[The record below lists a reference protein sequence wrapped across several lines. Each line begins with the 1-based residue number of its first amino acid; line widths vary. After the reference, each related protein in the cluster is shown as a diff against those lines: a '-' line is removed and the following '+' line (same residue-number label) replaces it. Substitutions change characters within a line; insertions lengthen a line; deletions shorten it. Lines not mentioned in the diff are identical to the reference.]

1 MEYNIQAPDNVVEAS
16 YSTDPDDVSVVSVRI
31 VATLEPATESLGDLK
46 AIEFV
51 VPPELTTNPSSI
63 TPQAHSFADWEMQV
77 QGATFVASPRWPS
90 EQSPGGSVNQPSPPD
105 GGWVFYLRDVEIV
118 DSPGSAEITVRE
130 VRGAQTDE
138 KGRLKLRKI
147 HPSLRIDYFRVIDAD
162 GEPLDASTRST
173 EPVTLAWA
181 TTSAT
186 SVSLWGPSID
196 GLGDRGG
203 AVSDDDSVTIRPET
217 TSVYTLVA
225 SNASSHT
232 VGQVTVTVT
241 DQTVVRVLNVQEHI
255 DGDLTVEELTVEG
268 DVVAK
273 GRLRCPTDYVERQSS
288 EMLRLEAWGNRH
300 LEVPP
305 PFGGTLKPHVLD
317 AVSFNLVHEVPN
329 VPLDPGNLLTAV
341 DSRWYSHLL
350 RLDYEVSGSHA
361 VLSHGGRWA
370 AGSDEAL
377 KKDIEDLPSVMEKVR
392 RLRPIQF
399 SWKRTGVSAI
409 GLIAQDVEDEFP
421 QLVVKSRSTTGAAQK
436 SLDYS
441 GLGVVAIGAVREL
454 EETLLAQIDRLERRV
469 DELTERL
476 ERPKRP

>member
-196 GLGDRGG
+196 GLGDPRRSGERRRQRHDPPRDHQRLHAG
-203 AVSDDDSVTIRPET
+203 RQQR
-217 TSVYTLVA
+217 LVA
-225 SNASSHT
+225 HRRPGHRHGHGPDGG
-232 VGQVTVTVT
+232 GQ
-241 DQTVVRVLNVQEHI
+241 
-255 DGDLTVEELTVEG
+255 
-268 DVVAK
+268 
-273 GRLRCPTDYVERQSS
+273 
-288 EMLRLEAWGNRH
+288 
-300 LEVPP
+300 
-305 PFGGTLKPHVLD
+305 D
-317 AVSFNLVHEVPN
+317 A
-329 VPLDPGNLLTAV
+329 G
-341 DSRWYSHLL
+341 
-350 RLDYEVSGSHA
+350 
-361 VLSHGGRWA
+361 
-370 AGSDEAL
+370 
-377 KKDIEDLPSVMEKVR
+377 
-392 RLRPIQF
+392 
-399 SWKRTGVSAI
+399 
-409 GLIAQDVEDEFP
+409 
-421 QLVVKSRSTTGAAQK
+421 
-436 SLDYS
+436 
-441 GLGVVAIGAVREL
+441 
-454 EETLLAQIDRLERRV
+454 
-469 DELTERL
+469 
-476 ERPKRP
+476 

>member
-232 VGQVTVTVT
+232 IAQVTVTVT
-241 DQTVVRVLNVQEHI
+241 DQTVADRMQAASLASGFLDLRNDTKGQASLLVMHEHHDLVDGEVDGEDLDFTLQPQGIRFKDGKPAIEPRRYLLMLRYRGETGRAYLGHDGEWHRSSDAALKERIDPLPRVL
-255 DGDLTVEELTVEG
+255 DG
-268 DVVAK
+268 
-273 GRLRCPTDYVERQSS
+273 
-288 EMLRLEAWGNRH
+288 
-300 LEVPP
+300 
-305 PFGGTLKPHVLD
+305 
-317 AVSFNLVHEVPN
+317 
-329 VPLDPGNLLTAV
+329 
-341 DSRWYSHLL
+341 
-350 RLDYEVSGSHA
+350 
-361 VLSHGGRWA
+361 
-370 AGSDEAL
+370 
-377 KKDIEDLPSVMEKVR
+377 VR
-392 RLRPIQF
+392 GLRPATF
-399 SWKRTGVSAI
+399 SWKGEDATHVGF
-409 GLIAQDVEDEFP
+409 IAQEVEEIFP
-421 QLVVKSRSTTGAAQK
+421 HLVGTTTGADGQPERTLA
-436 SLDYS
+436 YS
-441 GLGVVAIGAVREL
+441 GFGVLAIAAIQELAQESEDRIGAL
-454 EETLLAQIDRLERRV
+454 ETRV
-469 DELTERL
+469 AELTERL
-476 ERPKRP
+476 ERQQRP